1 MKRIYLDYAATTP
14 PDPEVFKA
22 MKPYLLEKFG
32 NPSTLYSC
40 GQQARQAV
48 EDARG
53 TIAGLIDAK
62 PEELVF
68 TSGGTEANNLA
79 IKGVAQALEKKGNH
93 IITCTIEHHS
103 VLGPCQA
110 LEKRGFSVTYLPVDE
125 YGRVS
130 PESVSDAITPKTI
143 LISIMHANNEIGTL
157 QPVAEI
163 GRLARE
169 KGIHFHID
177 AVQTLGHAPVN
188 VNELGVDLLSASA
201 HKIYGPKGVGV
212 LYIREGVKVA
222 PLIDG
227 GEQEDRRRAG
237 TENVP
242 GIIGFGRAAQLAEA
256 GMSGESQRLTEL
268 RGRLINSLQAAI
280 EDIHLNGH
288 PSARLP
294 GNVNI
299 SINYVEG
306 EAVCLDLDLENICA
320 ATGSACTTGS
330 VEPSHVVLALG
341 RNRRLAHGSVRFTMG
356 KYTTEAEINRVSEV
370 LPGIVARLRS
380 MSPFYRQGSH

>member
-14 PDPEVFKA
+14 LHPEVFKV
-22 MKPYLLEKFG
+22 MKPYLLENFG
-32 NPSTLYSC
+32 NPATLYSY
-40 GQQARQAV
+40 GQEARQAV
-48 EDARG
+48 ESARDK
-53 TIAGLIDAK
+53 IAGLIHAK
-62 PEELVF
+62 SEEIVF
-68 TSGGTEANNLA
+68 TGGGTEANNLA

-93 IITCTIEHHS
+93 IITCAIEHHS

-110 LEKRGFSVTYLPVDE
+110 LEKRGFAVTYLPVDE

-130 PESVSDAITPKTI
+130 PESVGNAITPKTI

-163 GRLARE
+163 GRIARQ
-169 KGIHFHID
+169 KGIYFHTD
-177 AVQTLGHAPVN
+177 AVQTLGHIPVD
-188 VNELGVDLLSASA
+188 VDELGADLLSTSA
-201 HKIYGPKGVGV
+201 HKIYGPKGVGA
-212 LYIREGVKVA
+212 LYIRECVKLA

-242 GIIGFGRAAQLAEA
+242 GIIGFGRAVELAEVD
-256 GMSGESQRLTEL
+256 MSGEAQRLTEL
-268 RGRLINSLQAAI
+268 RDRLIKDLQATI

-306 EAVCLDLDLENICA
+306 EAVCLNLDLENICA

-330 VEPSHVVLALG
+330 IEPSHVVLALG
-341 RNRRLAHGSVRFTMG
+341 RNRQLAHGSVRFTMG
-356 KYTTEAEINRVSEV
+356 KWTSAVEINRVKKV

-380 MSPFYRQGSH
+380 MSPLYRQDRH